1 MAKPHGTVV
10 VLAGGL
16 SHERDVSLRSG
27 RRVAQ
32 ALRDTGHA
40 VVESDVNGG
49 LLGVIADA
57 DDPIVFPVLH
67 GGAGEDGALREVL
80 DVLGVEYLGSTGR
93 ASHIAF
99 DKAVATPLVGQ
110 AGFVTPRQA
119 ALPQD
124 MFRELGAAAL
134 IEALASGIGFP
145 MMVKPA
151 QSGSS
156 LGCTRV
162 DDAAALPAAVV
173 TAFGYGDVAI
183 VEEFIEG
190 REVAVSVV
198 DLGGG
203 PKVLPAVEIQP
214 VGGGAYDYAARY
226 TAGQTRFIAPAE
238 LAAEV
243 AARCNELAL
252 GAHRV
257 LGLRDLSRTDI
268 IIRDDVPYFLEVNVA
283 PGMTETSLLPLAIEA
298 GGLTFEDVCSS
309 LVATARAR
317 TRAGQGDAGQ
327 EDAAT

>member
-1 MAKPHGTVV
+1 MAETTGTVV

-27 RRVAQ
+27 RRVST
-32 ALRDTGHA
+32 ALREAGHH
-40 VVESDVNGG
+40 VVEADVNGQ
-49 LLGVIADA
+49 LLTTLAGAE
-57 DDPIVFPVLH
+57 DPMVFPVLH

-80 DVLGVEYLGSTGR
+80 DVLGVEYVGSTGR

-99 DKAVATPLVGQ
+99 DKAVATPLVAQ

-134 IEALASGIGFP
+134 VEALASGIGFP

-162 DDAAALPAAVV
+162 DDAAGLPAAIV

-198 DLGGG
+198 DLGNG

-214 VGGGAYDYAARY
+214 LSGSYDYAARY

-238 LAAEV
+238 LSPEV
-243 AARCNELAL
+243 ARRCNELAL

-257 LGLRDLSRTDI
+257 LGLRDLSRTDL
-268 IIRDDVPYFLEVNVA
+268 IIRDDVPHFLEVNVA

-298 GGLTFEDVCSS
+298 SGVSFEDVCSS
-309 LVATARAR
+309 LVAAARAR
-317 TRAGQGDAGQ
+317 ASA
-327 EDAAT
+327 